1 MRSTAGLIDV
11 QGIRERA
18 RLGECGWAALG
29 LSLVVSVTLVSPQ
42 TLITLLFSLVLSQ
55 ILAVAVLD
63 RDERVNV
70 ARSVVVYSSVVVLLY
85 LLQRAAL
92 PEYYGFSGP
101 PWIGTD
107 DSYFFSLGS
116 PDLPADFPVREGYFL
131 RDDTYGA
138 FLLLFGNS
146 LHRLFGSVHP
156 LDLTLMNVSIVALLP
171 SAVAGVVRKLDANE
185 SAAEFG
191 RRASLW
197 CPFLLANSAVLV
209 RDGLIAAAYAVAIYS
224 ILRRRYV
231 VTAVCI
237 AFAAYLR
244 LQHGLMLVGIL
255 WLMITALWSIGRA
268 EGTGGGP
275 RSWRWLLAMW
285 TIPALLGAA
294 TLLVVLQSNVA
305 SVLLS
310 NSFFRQDFLQTFIV
324 EGAARDSGSST
335 FYQIN
340 QLPWVARLPLALAF
354 YFVSPLVDLSR
365 LTNASLFVPRDY
377 MFALFGM
384 LMVLYTAFFARGAL
398 RAFAERRAVLI
409 AMILGYAISLL
420 AVSQGSMQLRHK
432 VPLLVLFYIVVAIGT
447 RRADKR
453 AQTLGILV
461 ALLLGA
467 VQILFNAAK
476 FV

>member
-1 MRSTAGLIDV
+1 MRSAVSLIDV
-11 QGIRERA
+11 HRVPERA
-18 RLGECGWAALG
+18 PLVECAWVVLCF
-29 LSLVVSVTLVSPQ
+29 LLVVSIALISPQ
-42 TLITLLFSLVLSQ
+42 TLITLLFSLLLSQ
-55 ILAVAVLD
+55 GLSAAVLG
-63 RDERVNV
+63 RQERINV
-70 ARSVVVYSSVVVLLY
+70 ARSLLVYSSVAMVLY

-138 FLLLFGNS
+138 FLRLFGNS

-156 LDLTLMNVSIVALLP
+156 LDLTLINVSIVALLP
-171 SAVAGVVRKLDANE
+171 SAVSSVIRNLEGDEL
-185 SAAEFG
+185 AAEFG

-209 RDGLIAAAYAVAIYS
+209 RDGLIAAAYAVAIHAV
-224 ILRRRYV
+224 LQRRYI
-231 VTAVCI
+231 VTLACI

-244 LQHGLMLVGIL
+244 LQHGVLLVGIL
-255 WLMITALWSIGRA
+255 WLVSTAQWSIGRGQGA
-268 EGTGGGP
+268 GAAP

-285 TIPALLGAA
+285 AIPAVLGIAMLFVLLQ
-294 TLLVVLQSNVA
+294 TNVA
-305 SVLLS
+305 GMLLS

-340 QLPWVARLPLALAF
+340 QLPWVARLPLALGF
-354 YFVSPLVDLSR
+354 YFVSPLVDLTR

-377 MFALFGM
+377 MFAFFGI
-384 LMVLYTAFFARGAL
+384 LMIPYTALFARGAL
-398 RAFAERRAVLI
+398 RAFAGRRAVLI
-409 AMILGYAISLL
+409 ALIVGYAVSLL
-420 AVSQGSMQLRHK
+420 AVSQGSMQIRHK
-432 VPLLVLFYIVVAIGT
+432 VPLLVLFYVVVASGLG
-447 RRADKR
+447 RADKR
-453 AQTLGILV
+453 TQALAILMALMLGV
-461 ALLLGA
+461 
-467 VQILFNAAK
+467 VQILFNGAK